1 MKPKKSLGQ
10 NFLNSMPALG
20 KIVAASE
27 IVPGETILEIGP
39 GKGALTNFLLEA
51 GAKVIA
57 VEKDELLAENLKE
70 IQDSNLKIITGD
82 ILEQTSETLGLKAG
96 KYKVVAN
103 IPYYITGE
111 IIRKFLTEE
120 RQPSRM
126 VLLVQR
132 EVAQRIMARD
142 GKESL
147 LSISVK
153 AFGTPEYIGTV
164 KRGSFFPAPNVDSA
178 ILLIKDI
185 HLYSPGTAG
194 ESKFFEVLHAG
205 FAHKRKK
212 LKGNLITSL
221 SATGGQNNIKE
232 KVNALFADLSLDEN
246 VRAEDLTLEMWKRV
260 ALKLHA

>member
-20 KIVAASE
+20 KIAAAGE
-27 IVPGETILEIGP
+27 IVPGETVLEIGP
-39 GKGALTNFLLEA
+39 GKGALTKVLLEY

-57 VEKDELLAENLKE
+57 VEKDEMLALGLKLIE
-70 IQDSNLKIITGD
+70 TKDLKIVVGD
-82 ILEQTSETLGLKAG
+82 ILEQTAESLGLKAG
-96 KYKVVAN
+96 YKVIAN

-147 LSISVK
+147 LSLSVK
-153 AFGTPEYIGTV
+153 VFGTPEYIGTV

-185 HLYSPGTAG
+185 HPSEINAET
-194 ESKFFEVLHAG
+194 FFKVLHAG

-212 LKGNLITSL
+212 LKNNLL
-221 SATGGQNNIKE
+221 SAAGGEGGKG
-232 KVNALFADLSLDEN
+232 KVDAVFTELGLDEN
-246 VRAEDLTLEMWKRV
+246 VRAEDLTLETWKQI
-260 ALKLHA
+260 ANKLH